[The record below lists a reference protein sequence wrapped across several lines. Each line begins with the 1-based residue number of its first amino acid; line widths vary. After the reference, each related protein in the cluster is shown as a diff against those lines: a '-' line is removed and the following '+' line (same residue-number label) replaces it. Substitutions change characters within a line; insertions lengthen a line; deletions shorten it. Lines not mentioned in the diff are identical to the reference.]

1 MGEPSI
7 APSIPEEKPADSFFS
22 RALGMFISPGATSD
36 DIARKPGFVA
46 PIATLIVAS
55 CALFDAMYW
64 KFGVETLTRLQFER
78 SSFAS
83 RMTPEQMEQAINRS
97 AGHLA
102 RTLILTDVS
111 IVIATLVGLLIIA
124 GLGMMIVNA
133 ILGGEAKFK
142 TLFSVASYAH
152 LPSVLGVILALPIA
166 LFGGTDNLD
175 PQNPMPVNL
184 AFFLNYRDV
193 SKPLFALAG
202 SVDIVVVWIVILLGL
217 GMSRATGGKVKALPI
232 TLCFVGAWAIWIVG
246 KVALASIF

>member
-1 MGEPSI
+1 MGETMV
-7 APSIPEEKPADSFFS
+7 APSMPEEQPADSFLR
-22 RALGMFISPGATSD
+22 RAVGVFISPGATFD

-46 PIATLIVAS
+46 PMVTLIVAS

-64 KFGVETLTRLQFER
+64 KFGVETLTRLQFEH
-78 SSFAS
+78 SAFAS
-83 RMTPEQMEQAINRS
+83 RMTPEQMEQAISRS
-97 AGHLA
+97 AGHLV
-102 RTLILTDVS
+102 RTLIITDAS
-111 IVIATLVGLLIIA
+111 IIIFTPILFLIMA

-152 LPSVLGVILALPIA
+152 LPSVLGAIMGLPIV

-184 AFFLNYRDV
+184 AFFLNFREV
-193 SKPLFALAG
+193 SKPLFAFAG
-202 SVDIVVVWIVILLGL
+202 SVDVVMIWIVILLGL
-217 GMSRATGGKVKALPI
+217 GMSRATGGKIKTLPI

-246 KVALASIF
+246 KVGLVSIF